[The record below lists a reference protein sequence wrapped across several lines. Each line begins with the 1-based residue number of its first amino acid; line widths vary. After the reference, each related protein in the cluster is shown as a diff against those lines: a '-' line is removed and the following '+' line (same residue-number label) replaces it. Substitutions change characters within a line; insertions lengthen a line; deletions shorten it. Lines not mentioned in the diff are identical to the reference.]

1 MRVIFDG
8 GYRKSVNALV
18 YALLAGVT
26 YNLLDGIILEFL
38 EGKTDF
44 AVSKQ
49 PVEIEDNPAVLLKF
63 EVTNEIKYGIDYN
76 VTVKER
82 DRGSSQDFTQNPN
95 DYLLYHDR
103 QDNITDHGNFGINH
117 QYFFGSGRSLWF

>member
-49 PVEIEDNPAVLLKF
+49 PVEIEDNPAVLLRFKVK
-63 EVTNEIKYGIDYN
+63 EEIKYGQ
-76 VTVKER
+76 
-82 DRGSSQDFTQNPN
+82 SS
-95 DYLLYHDR
+95 Y
-103 QDNITDHGNFGINH
+103 FGTNALH
-117 QYFFGSGRSLWF
+117 KCLPQ

>member
-8 GYRKSVNALV
+8 GYRKSANALV

-26 YNLLDGIILEFL
+26 YSLLYGIIQEFL

-76 VTVKER
+76 VTVKEW
-82 DRGSSQDFTQNPN
+82 DRGSQDYIQNPN

-103 QDNITDHGNFGINH
+103 RGNITNHGNFGINH
-117 QYFFGSGRSLWF
+117 QELFWEWEISVV

>member
-8 GYRKSVNALV
+8 GYRKSANALV

-26 YNLLDGIILEFL
+26 YSLLYGIILEFL

-44 AVSKQ
+44 VISRQ
-49 PVEIEDNPAVLLKF
+49 PVEIEDNPAVLLQF
-63 EVTNEIKYGIDYN
+63 TVREEFKYGVDYH
-76 VTVKER
+76 VTVKEWN
-82 DRGSSQDFTQNPN
+82 RGSQDFIQNPN

-103 QDNITDHGNFGINH
+103 RDNITDHGNFGINH
-117 QYFFGSGRSLWF
+117 SEFFWEWEISVV